1 MNINFIE
8 YEENNIYKDFKLI
21 LIYILFIF
29 VIIKIIFQIK
39 GKFLLKKDRLNVL
52 KFKNSFVTSNIKF
65 Y

>member
-1 MNINFIE
+1 MNINYID

-39 GKFLLKKDRLNVL
+39 GKFLLEKDRLNVL
-52 KFKNSFVTSNIKF
+52 KFKNSFVTSIIKF
-65 Y
+65 